1 MKPSHCRPG
10 AAEVVDQTFLNE
22 LISYQFAIKT
32 ESKLQMGI
40 FYPEAGVRWSLAE
53 LLQEVIQAGRKEQTL
68 DRVWPDELYLV
79 AHFSRADVAMFK
91 DYKELSRQLDNLRGS
106 YATLGKPLK
115 QILYDKNRN
124 KHTVKVHLRDTMTI
138 SPAGGSNGRRICLP

>member
-1 MKPSHCRPG
+1 MLVIGFDSEYVRRG
-10 AAEVVDQTFLNE
+10 NVNE
-22 LISYQFAIKT
+22 ILSYQFAIKT

-106 YATLGKPLK
+106 YATLGKPL
-115 QILYDKNRN
+115 QQTLYDKNRN
-124 KHTVKVHLRDTMTI
+124 KHMVKVHLRDTMTI
-138 SPAGGSNGRRICLP
+138 APGGSSLASLGS

>member
-1 MKPSHCRPG
+1 MIIIGFDSEYVRRG
-10 AAEVVDQTFLNE
+10 DVNE

-40 FYPEAGVRWSLAE
+40 FYPKAGLRWSLAE
-53 LLQEVIQAGRKEQTL
+53 LLQEVIQAGRKEKTL

-106 YATLGKPLK
+106 YAT
-115 QILYDKNRN
+115 
-124 KHTVKVHLRDTMTI
+124 
-138 SPAGGSNGRRICLP
+138 